1 MHANTVQ
8 MRLETARGSGPNTA
22 RLPGWFKL
30 IIGFACI
37 WAFMFVLVP
46 ALDGLPGFRTIIT
59 SNKDLDIKATALFYS
74 DSEETSEAQNYL
86 NNSKGFLW

>member
-1 MHANTVQ
+1 MPTNTVQ
-8 MRLETARGSGPNTA
+8 MRLAAARGSGPNTA
-22 RLPGWFKL
+22 RLPGWLKL

-46 ALDGLPGFRTIIT
+46 AFDSLPGFKTIIT

-74 DSEETSEAQNYL
+74 DAEETSEAQNYW